1 MLNANATARPPE
13 PDFTVPTRKAVR
25 MASTPLSRGRTAV
38 ALVGA
43 SALLALVSC
52 SNDGNGNGPAT
63 TSAPP
68 VETGASPAA
77 ARIVIKNFAFSPANL
92 RVGPGTKI
100 TVLNRDSVPHT
111 VTATGDRV
119 FDTGSIAGDAKATF
133 TAPSATGSY
142 SYICTIHPNM
152 KGTLTVG

>member
-1 MLNANATARPPE
+1 MQRPTTGRLFAAPARKARPH
-13 PDFTVPTRKAVR
+13 DIHPTELD
-25 MASTPLSRGRTAV
+25 PHHCGPG
-38 ALVGA
+38 GA

-63 TSAPP
+63 TSAPR
-68 VETGASPAA
+68 VETCAGPAA
-77 ARIVIKNFAFSPANL
+77 ARIVIENFAFSPADL

-100 TVLNRDSVPHT
+100 TGVNRDSDPHT
-111 VTATGDRV
+111 VTATGDRTV
-119 FDTGSIAGDAKATF
+119 DIGSIAGDTNATF
-133 TAPSATGSY
+133 TAPSASGSY